1 MDEFQEI
8 LQDFLIESFELI
20 EQLDQD
26 LVELESR
33 PDDLDLLNRIFRVAH
48 TIKGASSFLNFDV
61 LTHLTHHMENLLNMA
76 RHGDLV
82 IDADVMDVILESI
95 DLMKALLVRIRDSG
109 ADAGLEVGQ
118 CVERLDAVANGTPL
132 SSVTETVTVTASETV
147 VAVEPQ
153 TDAEEEAD
161 YSGMSEAEVEAEIER
176 LIAQRQAEDAA
187 KRANKANS
195 SAPVEEE
202 PDYEGMDDAEVEAE
216 IERLLAKRQAEDA
229 AKRAQKAAETSTA
242 PSVAAP
248 VAAPIT
254 SEPMPQSEPI
264 PAPVPVAPAAP
275 AVQPKVEA
283 KPATP
288 VARRA
293 AEPKEEGEN
302 RGGGAVE
309 QTIRVDVKRLDH
321 LMNLIGELVLGKN
334 RLIKINDDVEERYEG
349 EAFLE
354 ELNQVVSIV
363 SLVTTDLQ
371 IAVMKTRMLPIG
383 KVFNKF
389 PRMIRDLSRELNKKI
404 ELEITGEETELD
416 KSIVEEI
423 GDPLVHIIRN
433 SCDHGIET
441 PDVRLSS
448 GKEETG
454 TIHLKAY
461 HEGNHIVIQIIDDG
475 KGLDAEMLK
484 LKSIE
489 KGIITEK
496 EAEGMSEKEA
506 FGLIFRPGFSTAAQV
521 TSVSGRGVGMDVVK
535 TNIEKLNGMIDIDS
549 EVGKGTSMKLKI
561 PLTLAIIQA
570 LLVGV
575 QEEYYAIPLAS
586 VLETVRISKDE
597 IYTVESRSVMRLRD
611 EVLSLVH
618 IGDIFEV
625 ERVFDNSEHAYV
637 VVLGLA
643 ESKIGLIVDSLV
655 GQEEIVIKSLGEYLK
670 GIEGIAGAT
679 IRGDGGVTLIV
690 DVAALMQ
697 MAKSVKSTVGQE
709 SAEAK
714 GRLGVKNK
722 PSDYKVMIVDDSKTD
737 RTIMRKSLEPMG
749 ITLVEATDGI
759 EALNILKQADHTFD
773 AMLIDIEM
781 PRMDGYSL
789 AAEIKKYNKY
799 KNLPLIAV
807 TSRTGKADRMR
818 GVESGMVEYI
828 TKPYSSEYLMNVVKR
843 NIKFN
848 EGL

>member
-1 MDEFQEI
+1 MDEFDEI
-8 LQDFLIESFELI
+8 LQDFLVESFELI

-26 LVELESR
+26 LVELEQR
-33 PDDLDLLNRIFRVAH
+33 PEDLELLNRIFRVAH
-48 TIKGASSFLNFDV
+48 TVKGASSFLNFDV
-61 LTHLTHHMENLLNMA
+61 LTHLTHHMENILNKA
-76 RHGDLV
+76 RHGELV
-82 IDADVMDVILESI
+82 LTPEIMDVVLESI
-95 DLMKALLVRIRDSG
+95 DLMKTLLNIIRDTSKDEG
-109 ADAGLEVGQ
+109 VDVSE
-118 CVERLDAVANGTPL
+118 CVTRLDIACGGEGDVEHPPAVA
-132 SSVTETVTVTASETV
+132 A
-147 VAVEPQ
+147 AVESSP
-153 TDAEEEAD
+153 EEEAKEETPAED
-161 YSGMSEAEVEAEIER
+161 EPNYSEMSESEI
-176 LIAQRQAEDAA
+176 
-187 KRANKANS
+187 
-195 SAPVEEE
+195 
-202 PDYEGMDDAEVEAE
+202 EAE
-216 IERLLAKRQAEDA
+216 IERLLKERQESDKAKRE
-229 AKRAQKAAETSTA
+229 AKKAGGDSTPAPKAAQE
-242 PSVAAP
+242 
-248 VAAPIT
+248 
-254 SEPMPQSEPI
+254 
-264 PAPVPVAPAAP
+264 PAPVPVPAPAAP
-275 AVQPKVEA
+275 SSRAS
-283 KPATP
+283 
-288 VARRA
+288 RRA
-293 AEPKEEGEN
+293 PVEEEEKIAAPAKVT
-302 RGGGAVE
+302 AVE

-349 EAFLE
+349 EEFLE

-404 ELEITGEETELD
+404 ELEISGEDTELD

-441 PDVRLSS
+441 PDIRKAA
-448 GKEETG
+448 GKSEQG
-454 TIHLKAY
+454 TIGLKAY
-461 HEGNHIVIQIIDDG
+461 NEGNHIVIQITDDG
-475 KGLDAEMLK
+475 KGLDVEMLK
-484 LKSIE
+484 DKSLD

-496 EAEGMSEKEA
+496 EADNMTDKEA
-506 FGLIFRPGFSTAAQV
+506 FALIFKPGFSTAAQV
-521 TSVSGRGVGMDVVK
+521 TNVSGRGVGMDVVK
-535 TNIEKLNGMIDIDS
+535 TNIEKLNGMIDIES
-549 EVGKGTSMKLKI
+549 EIGKGTSMKLKI

-597 IYTVESRSVMRLRD
+597 IYTVENRSVMRLRE

-625 ERVFDNSEHAYV
+625 ERLFDGNEHTYV

-697 MAKSVKSTVGQE
+697 MAKSVKSTIGE
-709 SAEAK
+709 ENGAGAPSLD
-714 GRLGVKNK
+714 RNK
-722 PSDYKVMIVDDSKTD
+722 PSDYYVLIVDDSKTD
-737 RTIMRKSLEPMG
+737 RTIMRKSLEPLG
-749 ITLVEATDGI
+749 VSLIEAGDGV
-759 EALNILKQADHTFD
+759 EALNILKAGEHHFD

-781 PRMDGYSL
+781 PRMDGYTL
-789 AAEIKKYNKY
+789 ASEVKKYNKY
-799 KNLPLIAV
+799 KHLPLIAV
-807 TSRTGKADRMR
+807 TSRSGKSDRMR

-828 TKPYSSEYLMNVVKR
+828 TKPYSPDYLTSVVKR
-843 NIKFN
+843 NIK
-848 EGL
+848 LA